1 MCVCA
6 FESEIFFS
14 WCQMFVGVFCL
25 CVRGW
30 KNSKLNSVCS
40 WAWKKK
46 FKKRGQREEM
56 LPNAVDKVLPG
67 EHVCVCVFECVCG
80 ALQFIFLFSPPHLLY
95 IHPHTIFCPPW
106 WQLEVAGSGDPAL
119 LCVPRGLGGWGQG
132 VAWWSLGGADR
143 YLPPPIGP
151 TLDALNASKKNW
163 KWQSWGALVACI
175 WFPLPF

>member
-1 MCVCA
+1 MFVSVLACVFVHLSQNFFFPDVRCLLGFFVCVCVDGKTA
-6 FESEIFFS
+6 NLT
-14 WCQMFVGVFCL
+14 VFAVEL
-25 CVRGW
+25 E
-30 KNSKLNSVCS
+30 
-40 WAWKKK
+40 KKI
-46 FKKRGQREEM
+46 KKRGQREEM

-80 ALQFIFLFSPPHLLY
+80 ALQFIFLFSPPHLLH

-163 KWQSWGALVACI
+163 K
-175 WFPLPF
+175 